1 MTAMDDNKLIAALL
15 TNAFYN
21 AWIVEMKQHGV
32 HMDVQKLHALR
43 ERVIEEYNLMQ
54 KLVK

>member
-1 MTAMDDNKLIAALL
+1 MDDNKLIAALL
-15 TNAFYN
+15 LYN

-54 KLVK
+54 KLVQ

>member
-1 MTAMDDNKLIAALL
+1 MDDNKLIAAFL

-21 AWIVEMKQHGV
+21 AWLVEIQQHGV

-43 ERVIEEYNLMQ
+43 ERVVQEYELMQ
-54 KLVK
+54 KMLK

>member
-1 MTAMDDNKLIAALL
+1 MDDNKLIAALL

-21 AWIVEMKQHGV
+21 AWIVEMQQHGV